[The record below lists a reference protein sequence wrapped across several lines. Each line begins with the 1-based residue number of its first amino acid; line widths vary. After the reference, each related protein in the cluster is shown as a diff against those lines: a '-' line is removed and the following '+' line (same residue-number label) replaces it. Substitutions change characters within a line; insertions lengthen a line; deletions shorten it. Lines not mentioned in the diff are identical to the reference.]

1 MSPKS
6 HNLKLAQY
14 LIPGTDEAFYIPGF
28 ITPDEE
34 RFLLRK
40 ACLAASSYAP
50 LVERRRFSI
59 DPRIACAEMETTR

>member
-14 LIPGTDEAFYIPGF
+14 LIPGTDEAYYIPEF

-34 RFLLRK
+34 QFLLRK
-40 ACLAASSYAP
+40 ACLAASSHAS
-50 LVERRRFSI
+50 LVERQRFFV
-59 DPRIACAEMETTR
+59 DPRIACAEVETTS